1 MTASVYLTA
10 VVGVYMNLALLVL
23 LVLLHVAVVGIHH
36 LLTLL
41 GRGGNHADIVVLL
54 GYDSV
59 LGVIA
64 TVVHFDM
71 IVVID
76 LAVFAV
82 Y

>member
-41 GRGGNHADIVVLL
+41 GRG
-54 GYDSV
+54 
-59 LGVIA
+59 VIMR
-64 TVVHFDM
+64 T
-71 IVVID
+71 
-76 LAVFAV
+76 L
-82 Y
+82 